1 MPRRRGH
8 LKTVHEGDL
17 ANLALRGAA
26 ETFEDRVT
34 ELVEA
39 ADGDFGT
46 LYRAAISMTTPAAPP
61 GTPQH
66 IAFTYLVAAA
76 AEAKRRGSG
85 MQERETG

>member
-1 MPRRRGH
+1 
-8 LKTVHEGDL
+8 VHEGDL
-17 ANLALRGAA
+17 ARLALRVAA
-26 ETFEDRVT
+26 DTFENRVT

-39 ADGDFGT
+39 AGGDVGT

-66 IAFTYLVAAA
+66 VAFTYLVAAA

-85 MQERETG
+85 LQERQTG

>member
-1 MPRRRGH
+1 
-8 LKTVHEGDL
+8 
-17 ANLALRGAA
+17 
-26 ETFEDRVT
+26 
-34 ELVEA
+34 VEA
-39 ADGDFGT
+39 ADGDVGT